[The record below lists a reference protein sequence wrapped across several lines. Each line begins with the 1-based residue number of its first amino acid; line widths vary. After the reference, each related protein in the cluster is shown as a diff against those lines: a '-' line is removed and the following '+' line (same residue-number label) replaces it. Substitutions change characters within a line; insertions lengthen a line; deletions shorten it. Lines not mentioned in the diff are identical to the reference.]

1 MNIFLTG
8 EIQVGKSTII
18 NKFLNTHPN
27 LKIGGFRTISNF
39 DENLGVNGGVYILPA
54 WENELI
60 FNENNQVGNRISGEK
75 AFPEVF
81 DIKGVEILSK
91 DDDFDLILMDEIGF
105 MESKAKDFSNLLISI
120 LDKDITVIG
129 VVKDR
134 DNGLPLDVKNH
145 KDSIVLT
152 ITEENREDQYIEFTK
167 LVENE
172 LNI

>member
-18 NKFLNTHPN
+18 NKFLDAHPN

-39 DENLGVNGGVYILPA
+39 NNDLGVNGGVYILPA
-54 WENELI
+54 WENDLI
-60 FNENNQVGNRISGEK
+60 FNEKNQVGNRISGKK

-81 DIKGVEILSK
+81 DIKGVEILST

-105 MESKAKDFSNLLISI
+105 MESNAKDFSNLLISI
-120 LDKDITVIG
+120 LDKDIPVIG